1 MKRFAPVFALTL
13 ACSTICFPSVAAES
27 PESFAGVWSCNGI
40 DEHAGKFTERVAV
53 TLVPGYHDAHSAN
66 FDVETTIAEN
76 VMYRGVGMVSGGV
89 IVSDFVSTTDQ
100 TDHGVLIGKFE
111 RGTHLKVNAR
121 YFATQQSK
129 PGRGTEICT
138 RAGD

>member
-13 ACSTICFPSVAAES
+13 ACSTICHPALAAES

-53 TLVPGYHDAHSAN
+53 RLVPGYHDAHSVS
-66 FDVETTIAEN
+66 FDVDATIEEN
-76 VMYRGVGMVSGGV
+76 AKYRGVGMVSGGV
-89 IVSDFVSTTDQ
+89 IVSDFISTADQ

-111 RGTHLKVNAR
+111 RGTPLRVNAR
-121 YFATQQSK
+121 YFETQQSK
-129 PGRGTEICT
+129 PSRGTEICT
-138 RAGD
+138 RTGD